1 MRFVRRPALQ
11 DALFKLGCA
20 SWVYS
25 VSSFGWQ
32 KIVHVRTLNYPRPIP
47 SMLEIPPDEKTNG

>member
-1 MRFVRRPALQ
+1 MGLLRRMQFSNLYLPH
-11 DALFKLGCA
+11 
-20 SWVYS
+20 WVYS

-47 SMLEIPPDEKTNG
+47 PMLEIPPDEKARG